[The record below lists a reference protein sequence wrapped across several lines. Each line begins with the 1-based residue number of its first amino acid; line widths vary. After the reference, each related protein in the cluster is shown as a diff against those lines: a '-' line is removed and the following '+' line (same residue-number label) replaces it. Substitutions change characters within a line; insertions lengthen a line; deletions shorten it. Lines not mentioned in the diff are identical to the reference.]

1 MTKTYC
7 KCGVEIPEARVE
19 FLKKTNQP
27 LTCIK
32 HSQTQRVAGYNVR
45 GHKGTGELVV
55 TSQETA
61 EQFYKASARTNGIVA
76 QGVRMKRKG

>member
-1 MTKTYC
+1 MSIFC
-7 KCGVEIPEARVE
+7 QCGTQIPEGRVEI
-19 FLKKTNQP
+19 LKKAKQP
-27 LTCIK
+27 MTCIK

-45 GHKGTGELVV
+45 SHKSTGELVV

-76 QGVRMKRKG
+76 QGVRMNKK